1 MERKLLRIYLQD
13 HLAGSTGGLELARRA
28 RGANE
33 GTPYGEPLAKLAD
46 DIAADRRSLES
57 IMDDLGFGADRPKNI
72 AFWVAEKAGRLKLNG
87 QLTGYSP
94 LSRMIE
100 IEGLITGVNAKLSL
114 WRTLRDVAES
124 VPELDA
130 DRLARLIE
138 RAEQQIGTLHE
149 LRSDAGREAFAGSTG
164 ATPTP
169 PGATPTPPP

>member
-13 HLAGSTGGLELARRA
+13 HLAGSTGGRELARRA
-28 RGANE
+28 RGANK

-46 DIAADRRSLES
+46 DIEADRRSLES
-57 IMDDLGFGADRPKNI
+57 LMEDLGFGADRAKNI
-72 AFWVAEKAGRLKLNG
+72 ALWAAEKAGRLKLNG

-100 IEGLITGVNAKLSL
+100 IEGLITGVNGKLSL
-114 WRTLRDVAES
+114 WRTLREVADS

-130 DRLARLIE
+130 DRIDRLIE

-149 LRSDAGREAFAGSTG
+149 LRTRAGREAFADS
-164 ATPTP
+164 
-169 PGATPTPPP
+169 PGG